1 MVENLLAL
9 IGRFH
14 PLIIHLPI
22 GFIVMGLLIELNKK
36 KFKWSNDSLKFIF
49 FWASISGVL
58 SIISGYFQYQKGGYL
73 WETVDLHFY
82 AGITTVLLSF
92 CFYLYLNGVNYLIS
106 IPRKIFTIGH
116 LILLSIT
123 GHLGGNI
130 THGEDHLTEPIYNL
144 VGISDEEI
152 NLTMNYDD
160 MSNKSVYINLI
171 QPILNDKCVKCHNQ
185 KKTKGGLKMHN
196 FEALMKGGKNGS
208 ILNFDDPKL
217 SEILVRIHLPKSE
230 KKHMPPNGGKQLSRE
245 EIKIIGIWINGGSS
259 LEQTISELKLNADMK
274 NYFFTNNEDSFFPKI
289 KTKPPEFDK
298 IQKLKSKKILVSPI
312 NKNSNFLS
320 VSTINN
326 REFNDRDINR
336 LMEIK
341 ENIVSLDFNKSSI
354 TDSVFLKLIEFPNL
368 TILKLNNTKVKGK
381 GIEKLSVLKNLKRI
395 NLTNTLFDEEFIQSF
410 NQFPALEKVYLFQE
424 DRDLSKNLILND
436 KQKNLLAFGSLILEE
451 L

>member
-36 KFKWSNDSLKFIF
+36 KFNWSNDSLKFIF

-92 CFYLYLNGVNYLIS
+92 CFYLYLNGVNYVIS

-144 VGISDEEI
+144 VGMSDEQI
-152 NLTMNYDD
+152 NITMNYEDYA
-160 MSNKSVYINLI
+160 NKSVFINLI
-171 QPILNDKCVKCHNQ
+171 QPILDDKCVKCHNQ
-185 KKTKGGLKMHN
+185 KKTKGGLQMHN
-196 FEALMKGGKNGS
+196 FESVVKGGKNGI
-208 ILNFDDPKL
+208 ILNFDDPEL
-217 SEILVRIHLPKSE
+217 SEILVRIHLPKAQ
-230 KKHMPPNGGKQLSRE
+230 KKHMPPSGSKQLSRE
-245 EIKIIGIWINGGSS
+245 EIKMLSIWIHGGST
-259 LEQTISELKLNADMK
+259 LEQTVSELELNVDMK
-274 NYFFTNNEDSFFPKI
+274 NYFFPTVNNFLPEIKI
-289 KTKPPEFDK
+289 NPPDYDK
-298 IQKLKSKKILVSPI
+298 IQKLKSKKILVSQI

-320 VSTINN
+320 VSTINK
-326 REFNDRDINR
+326 RDFNDEDINK
-336 LMEIK
+336 LFEIK

-354 TDSVFLKLIEFPNL
+354 TDSAFLKLIEFPNL
-368 TILKLNNTKVKGK
+368 TILKLNNTKVRGK
-381 GIEKLSVLKNLKRI
+381 GIENLSVLKNLKRI
-395 NLTNTLFDEEFIQSF
+395 NLTNTLFDEEFIESF

>member
-36 KFKWSNDSLKFIF
+36 KFNWSNDSLKFIF

-92 CFYLYLNGVNYLIS
+92 CFYLYLNGVNYVIS
-106 IPRKIFTIGH
+106 IPRKNFTIGH

-144 VGISDEEI
+144 VGMSDEQI
-152 NLTMNYDD
+152 NITMNYEDYA
-160 MSNKSVYINLI
+160 NKSVFINLI
-171 QPILNDKCVKCHNQ
+171 QPILDDKCVKCHNQ
-185 KKTKGGLKMHN
+185 KKTKGGLQMHN
-196 FEALMKGGKNGS
+196 FESVVKGGKNGI
-208 ILNFDDPKL
+208 ILNFDDPEL
-217 SEILVRIHLPKSE
+217 SEILVRIHLPKAQ
-230 KKHMPPNGGKQLSRE
+230 KKHMPPSGSKQLSRE
-245 EIKIIGIWINGGSS
+245 EIKMLSIWIHGGST
-259 LEQTISELKLNADMK
+259 LEQTVSELELNVDMK
-274 NYFFTNNEDSFFPKI
+274 NYFFPTVNNFLPEIKI
-289 KTKPPEFDK
+289 NPPDYDK
-298 IQKLKSKKILVSPI
+298 IQKLKSKKILVSQI

-320 VSTINN
+320 VSTINK
-326 REFNDRDINR
+326 RDFNDEDINK
-336 LMEIK
+336 LFEIK

-354 TDSVFLKLIEFPNL
+354 TDSAFLKLIEFPNL
-368 TILKLNNTKVKGK
+368 TILKLNNTKVRGK
-381 GIEKLSVLKNLKRI
+381 GIENLSVLKNLKRI
-395 NLTNTLFDEEFIQSF
+395 NLTNTLFDEEFIESF

>member
-1 MVENLLAL
+1 MIDSLLVL
-9 IGRFH
+9 LGRFH

-22 GFIVMGLLIELNKK
+22 GFIVMGLLIEINKK
-36 KFKWSNDSLKFIF
+36 NFKWSEEALKFIF
-49 FWASISGVL
+49 FWAAISGVF
-58 SIISGYFQYQKGGYL
+58 SIVSGYFQYQKGGYL

-82 AGITTVLLSF
+82 AGITTVVLSF

-130 THGEDHLTEPIYNL
+130 THGEDHLTEPVYNL
-144 VGISDEEI
+144 VGISDSEI
-152 NLTMNYDD
+152 SLSRTYEDF
-160 MSNKSVYINLI
+160 SNKSVFINLV

-185 KKTKGGLKMHN
+185 KKTKGGLQMHD
-196 FEALMKGGKNGS
+196 FKALIKGGKNGVV
-208 ILNFDDPKL
+208 LNFDDPKL

-230 KKHMPPNGGKQLSRE
+230 KKHMPPSGGKQLSRE
-245 EIKIIGIWINGGSS
+245 EIKILSIWINGGSN
-259 LEQTISELKLNADMK
+259 LEQPISGLELNADMK
-274 NYFFTNNEDSFFPKI
+274 NYFFARANSFFPEIKI
-289 KTKPPEFDK
+289 SPPDYDK
-298 IQKLKSKKILVSPI
+298 IQSLKSEKILVSPI

-320 VSTINN
+320 VSTINKK
-326 REFNDRDINR
+326 EFNDKDINS
-336 LMEIK
+336 LIDLK
-341 ENIVSLDFNKSSI
+341 DNIVSLDFNRSAI

-368 TILKLNNTKVKGK
+368 TILKLNNTKIKGK

-395 NLTNTLFDEEFIQSF
+395 NLTNTLFDKEFIKSF

-424 DRDLSKNLILND
+424 DRDLSRDIILND
-436 KQKNLLAFGSLILEE
+436 KQKNLLAFGSLTLEE

>member
-1 MVENLLAL
+1 MC
-9 IGRFH
+9 IR
-14 PLIIHLPI
+14 
-22 GFIVMGLLIELNKK
+22 
-36 KFKWSNDSLKFIF
+36 DS
-49 FWASISGVL
+49 
-58 SIISGYFQYQKGGYL
+58 L

-185 KKTKGGLKMHN
+185 KKTKGGLKMQN

-368 TILKLNNTKVKGK
+368 TILKLNNTKVTG
-381 GIEKLSVLKNLKRI
+381 L
-395 NLTNTLFDEEFIQSF
+395 
-410 NQFPALEKVYLFQE
+410 
-424 DRDLSKNLILND
+424 
-436 KQKNLLAFGSLILEE
+436 SLIHISEPTRPY
-451 L
+451 

>member
-1 MVENLLAL
+1 MVDSLLAL
-9 IGRFH
+9 LGRFH

-36 KFKWSNDSLKFIF
+36 KFKWSNNSLKFIF

-82 AGITTVLLSF
+82 AGITTVFLSF

-144 VGISDEEI
+144 VGISDEQI
-152 NLTMNYDD
+152 NITMNYEDYA
-160 MSNKSVYINLI
+160 NKSVFINLI
-171 QPILNDKCVKCHNQ
+171 QPILDDKCVKCHNQ
-185 KKTKGGLKMHN
+185 KKTKGGLQMHN
-196 FEALMKGGKNGS
+196 FESLVKGGKNGI
-208 ILNFDDPKL
+208 ILNFDDPEL

-230 KKHMPPNGGKQLSRE
+230 KKHMPPSGGKQLSRE
-245 EIKIIGIWINGGSS
+245 ELKMLSIWIHGGST
-259 LEQTISELKLNADMK
+259 LEQTVSELELNVDMK
-274 NYFFTNNEDSFFPKI
+274 NYFFPTVNNFLPEIKI
-289 KTKPPEFDK
+289 NPPDYDK
-298 IQKLKSKKILVSPI
+298 IQKLKSKKILVSQI

-320 VSTINN
+320 VSTINK
-326 REFNDRDINR
+326 RDFNDEDINK
-336 LMEIK
+336 LFEIK

-354 TDSVFLKLIEFPNL
+354 TDSAFLKLIEFPNL
-368 TILKLNNTKVKGK
+368 TILKLNNTKVRGK
-381 GIEKLSVLKNLKRI
+381 GIENLSVLKNLKRI

-436 KQKNLLAFGSLILEE
+436 KQKSLLAFGSLILEE